1 MTDLREK
8 INQEGLIFDGAMGT
22 MLMEKGL
29 EQGKPPEIFNLEN
42 PEAVKS
48 VHESYISAG
57 AEVITTNT
65 FGGTALKLS
74 KTELKGKQEEVNK
87 VAVEIAREAAGGK
100 VFVAGDI
107 GPTGEMLK
115 PFGLLDFEKAVDI
128 FAEQASYLDEA
139 GVDLFIIETMFDI
152 NEMLAAIKGVRTV
165 SDKLLLATMTFEKK
179 PTGFFT
185 IMGNSVPDCMEKALD
200 EGADAV
206 GANCSIGSD
215 TMIEL
220 ARLIRKSVTSPVI
233 IQPNAGV
240 PEVKDGNIFYPESA
254 DFFCDNIVKIKSL
267 GVEIVGG
274 CCGTNPVYTR
284 CIAERIRGRS

>member
-1 MTDLREK
+1 MDLKERIK
-8 INQEGLIFDGAMGT
+8 REGLIFDGAMGT

-29 EQGKPPEIFNLEN
+29 ERGKPPEIFNLEN
-42 PEAVKS
+42 PDAVRN

-87 VAVEIAREAAGGK
+87 MAVEIAREAAGGR
-100 VFVAGDI
+100 VLVAGDV

-115 PFGLLDFEKAVDI
+115 PYGLLDFQEAVDV

-139 GVDLFIIETMFDI
+139 GVDLFIIETIFDI
-152 NEMLAAIKGVRTV
+152 NEMLAAIRGVRSV
-165 SDKLLLATMTFEKK
+165 SNKLLLTTMTFEKK

-185 IMGNSVPDCMEKALD
+185 IMGNRVADCMKKSLD

-220 ARLIRKSVTSPVI
+220 AELIRNSVTSPVI

-240 PEVKDGNIFYPESA
+240 PEVREGNIFYPESA
-254 DFFCDNIVKIKSL
+254 DFFCDNIVKIRKL

-274 CCGTNPVYTR
+274 CCGTNPAYIK
-284 CIAERIRGRS
+284 CIARRIRGGS

>member
-87 VAVEIAREAAGGK
+87 VAVEIAREAARGK

-115 PFGLLDFEKAVDI
+115 PFGPLDFEKAVDI

-139 GVDLFIIETMFDI
+139 GVDLFIIETIFDI

-233 IQPNAGV
+233 IQPNAGI
-240 PEVKDGNIFYPESA
+240 PEVKDGNIFYPESV

-274 CCGTNPVYTR
+274 CCGTNPAYTR